1 MPKDEIQAQVEA
13 SHSAFTEWRNEAD
26 IVRLL
31 ALLAAGLAIS
41 LRKTSQTEGF
51 IEDVLKFAELA
62 YTAGMLHS
70 LEKPNAGN

>member
-1 MPKDEIQAQVEA
+1 MAKDEVDTQVEA
-13 SHSAFTEWRNEAD
+13 FHSAFTEWRNEAD

-41 LRKTSQTEGF
+41 LRQTSQTEGF

-62 YTAGMLHS
+62 YPAGMLNVK
-70 LEKPNAGN
+70 ETADAT